1 VGEGAAQLATMIL
14 VAMTLLLVVV
24 FLTFSSFIAHNIS
37 TDGFTNGFMNA
48 SKVIEEK
55 EKEKERGLKA
65 WTSKVVGIMTPKVKI
80 MLTVYQIISNLP
92 FALDIQYTEVAAKL
106 FYAFR

>member
-1 VGEGAAQLATMIL
+1 MIL

-24 FLTFSSFIAHNIS
+24 FLSFSSFIAHNIS

-48 SKVIEEK
+48 LDLPEVASETPKVIK
-55 EKEKERGLKA
+55 EKEKGLKA
-65 WTSKVVGIMTPKVKI
+65 WTSKLVGIMTPKVKI